1 MTHDCLCFGDNGAL
15 ELFVGEIVVLSG
27 ADLLFTPRYSAFQG
41 LHKFCEL
48 LDDLRAD
55 DRLDLAGLKVSLKD
69 ITGRVPQGSNTLRRL
84 ALDLWGSTA
93 VNVANSAA

>member
-15 ELFVGEIVVLSG
+15 ELFVGEIVVLG
-27 ADLLFTPRYSAFQG
+27 GGDLLFTPRYPAFQS

-55 DRLDLAGLKVSLKD
+55 DRLDLASLKVPLKD
-69 ITGRVPQGSNTLRRL
+69 ITGRVPQGSNSLRRL
-84 ALDLWGSTA
+84 ALDLWSSTA